1 MKCKNLISFFLT
13 LQELEAA
20 LEHASN
26 VAFEY
31 QKNANKYQEAIR
43 QSSMHLDEEQKTKAI
58 ARETLANADRRA
70 HTLQNALEESRTML
84 EQADRARRAA
94 EQELQVHCNSVQD
107 EAEKAVWGE
116 AEERQLRHDGPHLP
130 GRLPH
135 PLPRLQ
141 RPLLDRRLL
150 DENILTTGVL
160 LRERDSTRADKL
172 S

>member
-1 MKCKNLISFFLT
+1 

-84 EQADRARRAA
+84 EQADRARRAG
-94 EQELQVHCNSVQD
+94 EQELQVHCTYLDTVQD
-107 EAEKAVWGE
+107 FLIKLGIKP
-116 AEERQLRHDGPHLP
+116 RMHL
-130 GRLPH
+130 
-135 PLPRLQ
+135 
-141 RPLLDRRLL
+141 
-150 DENILTTGVL
+150 
-160 LRERDSTRADKL
+160 
-172 S
+172 